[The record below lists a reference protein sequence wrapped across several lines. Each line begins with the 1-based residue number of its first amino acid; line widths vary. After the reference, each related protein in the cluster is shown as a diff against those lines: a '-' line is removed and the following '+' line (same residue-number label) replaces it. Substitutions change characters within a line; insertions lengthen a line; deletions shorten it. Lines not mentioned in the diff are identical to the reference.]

1 MPEHPT
7 DIQCRLIL
15 YDYCNAVHSASGA
28 APELMYEGAS
38 VDSLIGKSF
47 DLEHRLNEVLALL
60 CLEDVA
66 DTPIGTG
73 NLDP

>member
-1 MPEHPT
+1 
-7 DIQCRLIL
+7 
-15 YDYCNAVHSASGA
+15 
-28 APELMYEGAS
+28 MYEGAS